1 MYDLQLLIN
10 KIYLYEND
18 FFHYYSFVIVL
29 LLIQL
34 CYFYIYHN
42 GRTIKTKR
50 FYHKNFFY
58 YPYKISMTYIK
69 IQNIYLNFIQCF
81 VFSFCEN

>member
-1 MYDLQLLIN
+1 MIINHMYDLQLLIN

-18 FFHYYSFVIVL
+18 FFHYYSIVAVL

-42 GRTIKTKR
+42 GRTKV
-50 FYHKNFFY
+50 NE
-58 YPYKISMTYIK
+58 
-69 IQNIYLNFIQCF
+69 F
-81 VFSFCEN
+81 VFFRCGGATNNVFFI